1 MLPREMDFSVE
12 IVKILGERERSVEKI
27 KEERIESNSD

>member
-1 MLPREMDFSVE
+1 MDFSVIVE

-27 KEERIESNSD
+27 KEERIESNSDW